1 INPGRR
7 KGDVQMKVYGITG
20 GAGTGKSEVIK
31 MLQQNF
37 GGCVIMS
44 DEVARELMQKGNI
57 SYQLIV
63 EYFGRDI
70 LMDDGEIDRKKL
82 ADHVFNNKE
91 ALEKLNS
98 MTHPYVKDE
107 IRKLIAEAEASG
119 ECRFVALESAIL
131 LECGYED
138 ICDEFWYVYTKPEI
152 RRQRMKET
160 RNYSDEK
167 VDSVMRNQQPDEVF
181 FEQCSFVIKNNTT
194 LSDVYAQLKK
204 KLDQQ

>member
-1 INPGRR
+1 
-7 KGDVQMKVYGITG
+7 MKVYGITG

-37 GGCVIMS
+37 GGWVIMS

-57 SYQLIV
+57 SSQLIV

>member
-1 INPGRR
+1 
-7 KGDVQMKVYGITG
+7 MKVYGITG
-20 GAGTGKSEVIK
+20 GAGTSKSEVIK

>member
-1 INPGRR
+1 
-7 KGDVQMKVYGITG
+7 MKVYGITG

-31 MLQQNF
+31 MLQENF

-70 LMDDGEIDRKKL
+70 LMDDGEINRKKL

-181 FEQCSFVIKNNTT
+181 FKQCSFVIENNTT
-194 LSDVYAQLKK
+194 LSDVYDQLKE

>member
-1 INPGRR
+1 
-7 KGDVQMKVYGITG
+7 MKVYGITG

-138 ICDEFWYVYTKPEI
+138 ICDEFWHVYTKPEI

-194 LSDVYAQLKK
+194 LSDVYAQLKE

>member
-1 INPGRR
+1 
-7 KGDVQMKVYGITG
+7 MKVYGITG

-181 FEQCSFVIKNNTT
+181 FEQCSFLIKNNTT
-194 LSDVYAQLKK
+194 LSDVYAQLKE

>member
-1 INPGRR
+1 
-7 KGDVQMKVYGITG
+7 MKVYGITG

-119 ECRFVALESAIL
+119 ECRFVAVESAIL

-194 LSDVYAQLKK
+194 LSDVYAQLKE
-204 KLDQQ
+204 KLEQQ

>member
-1 INPGRR
+1 
-7 KGDVQMKVYGITG
+7 MKVYGITG

-82 ADHVFNNKE
+82 ADYVFNNKE

-194 LSDVYAQLKK
+194 LSDVYAQLKE

>member
-1 INPGRR
+1 
-7 KGDVQMKVYGITG
+7 MKVYGITG
-20 GAGTGKSEVIK
+20 GDGTGKSEVIK

>member
-1 INPGRR
+1 
-7 KGDVQMKVYGITG
+7 MKVYGITG

-194 LSDVYAQLKK
+194 LSDGYAQLKE

>member
-1 INPGRR
+1 
-7 KGDVQMKVYGITG
+7 MKVYGITG

-44 DEVARELMQKGNI
+44 DEVAKELMQKGNI

-194 LSDVYAQLKK
+194 LSDVYAQLKE

>member
-1 INPGRR
+1 
-7 KGDVQMKVYGITG
+7 MKVYGITG

-63 EYFGRDI
+63 EYFGREI

-194 LSDVYAQLKK
+194 LSDVYDQLKE

>member
-1 INPGRR
+1 
-7 KGDVQMKVYGITG
+7 MKVYGITG

-31 MLQQNF
+31 MLQENF

-167 VDSVMRNQQPDEVF
+167 VDLVMRNQQPDEVF
-181 FEQCSFVIKNNTT
+181 FEQCSFVIENNTT
-194 LSDVYAQLKK
+194 LSDVYDQLKE
-204 KLDQQ
+204 KLAQQ

>member
-1 INPGRR
+1 
-7 KGDVQMKVYGITG
+7 MKVYGITG

-31 MLQQNF
+31 MLQENF

-152 RRQRMKET
+152 RRQRMKEN

-167 VDSVMRNQQPDEVF
+167 VDAVMRNQQSDEVF
-181 FEQCSFVIKNNTT
+181 FDKCAFVIENNTT
-194 LSDVYAQLKK
+194 LDAVREQLKK
-204 KLDQQ
+204 KLV

>member
-1 INPGRR
+1 
-7 KGDVQMKVYGITG
+7 MKVYGITG

-31 MLQQNF
+31 MLQENF
-37 GGCVIMS
+37 GGCVIIS

-194 LSDVYAQLKK
+194 LSDVYAQLKE

>member
-1 INPGRR
+1 
-7 KGDVQMKVYGITG
+7 MKVYGITG
-20 GAGTGKSEVIK
+20 GAGKGKSEVIK

-194 LSDVYAQLKK
+194 LSDVYAQLKE
-204 KLDQQ
+204 KLEQQ

>member
-1 INPGRR
+1 
-7 KGDVQMKVYGITG
+7 MKVYGITG

-152 RRQRMKET
+152 RRLRMKET

>member
-1 INPGRR
+1 
-7 KGDVQMKVYGITG
+7 MKVDGITG

-194 LSDVYAQLKK
+194 LSDVYAQLKE

>member
-1 INPGRR
+1 
-7 KGDVQMKVYGITG
+7 MKVYGITG

-31 MLQQNF
+31 MLQENF

-181 FEQCSFVIKNNTT
+181 FKQCSFVIKNNTT
-194 LSDVYAQLKK
+194 LSDVYALLKE

>member
-1 INPGRR
+1 
-7 KGDVQMKVYGITG
+7 MKVYGITG

-181 FEQCSFVIKNNTT
+181 FEQCPFVIKNNTT
-194 LSDVYAQLKK
+194 LSDVYAQLKE
-204 KLDQQ
+204 KLEQQ

>member
-1 INPGRR
+1 
-7 KGDVQMKVYGITG
+7 MKVYGITG

-44 DEVARELMQKGNI
+44 DEVAKELMQKGNI

-194 LSDVYAQLKK
+194 LSDVYAQLKE
-204 KLDQQ
+204 KLEQQ

>member
-1 INPGRR
+1 
-7 KGDVQMKVYGITG
+7 MKVYGITG

-119 ECRFVALESAIL
+119 ECRFVALESA
-131 LECGYED
+131 
-138 ICDEFWYVYTKPEI
+138 
-152 RRQRMKET
+152 RQRMKET

-194 LSDVYAQLKK
+194 LSDVYAQLKE
-204 KLDQQ
+204 KLEQQ

>member
-1 INPGRR
+1 
-7 KGDVQMKVYGITG
+7 MKVYGITG
-20 GAGTGKSEVIK
+20 GAGTGKYEVIK

-98 MTHPYVKDE
+98 MTHPYVKEE

-194 LSDVYAQLKK
+194 LSDVYAQLKE

>member
-1 INPGRR
+1 
-7 KGDVQMKVYGITG
+7 MKVYGITG

-194 LSDVYAQLKK
+194 LSDVYAQLKE
-204 KLDQQ
+204 KLDQH

>member
-1 INPGRR
+1 
-7 KGDVQMKVYGITG
+7 MKVYGITG

-98 MTHPYVKDE
+98 MTHPYVKEE

-194 LSDVYAQLKK
+194 LWDVYAQLKE

>member
-1 INPGRR
+1 
-7 KGDVQMKVYGITG
+7 MKVYGITG

-31 MLQQNF
+31 MLQENF

-167 VDSVMRNQQPDEVF
+167 VDSVMRNQQPDEAF

-194 LSDVYAQLKK
+194 LSDVYAQLKE

>member
-1 INPGRR
+1 
-7 KGDVQMKVYGITG
+7 MKVYGITG
-20 GAGTGKSEVIK
+20 GAGPGKSEVIK

-98 MTHPYVKDE
+98 MTHPYVKEE

-119 ECRFVALESAIL
+119 ECRFVAFESAIL

-194 LSDVYAQLKK
+194 LSDVYAQLKE

>member
-1 INPGRR
+1 
-7 KGDVQMKVYGITG
+7 MKVYGITG

-44 DEVARELMQKGNI
+44 DEVAKELMQKGNI

-167 VDSVMRNQQPDEVF
+167 VDSVMRNQQPDEAF

-194 LSDVYAQLKK
+194 LSDVYAQLKE

>member
-1 INPGRR
+1 
-7 KGDVQMKVYGITG
+7 MKVYGITG

-31 MLQQNF
+31 MLQENF

-91 ALEKLNS
+91 DLEKLNS

-181 FEQCSFVIKNNTT
+181 FKQCSFVIKNNTT
-194 LSDVYAQLKK
+194 LSDVYDQLKE

>member
-1 INPGRR
+1 
-7 KGDVQMKVYGITG
+7 
-20 GAGTGKSEVIK
+20 
-31 MLQQNF
+31 
-37 GGCVIMS
+37 MS

-131 LECGYED
+131 LECGY
-138 ICDEFWYVYTKPEI
+138 DEFWYVYTKPEI

-194 LSDVYAQLKK
+194 LSDVYAQLKE

>member
-1 INPGRR
+1 
-7 KGDVQMKVYGITG
+7 MKVYGITG

-194 LSDVYAQLKK
+194 LSDVYAQLEE
-204 KLDQQ
+204 KLEQQ

>member
-1 INPGRR
+1 
-7 KGDVQMKVYGITG
+7 MKVYGITG

-31 MLQQNF
+31 MLQENF

-63 EYFGRDI
+63 EYFGRYI

-181 FEQCSFVIKNNTT
+181 FKQCSFVIENNTT
-194 LSDVYAQLKK
+194 LSDVYDQLKE

>member
-1 INPGRR
+1 
-7 KGDVQMKVYGITG
+7 MKVYGITG

-63 EYFGRDI
+63 EYFGRNI
-70 LMDDGEIDRKKL
+70 LMDDGEIDRKRL

-194 LSDVYAQLKK
+194 LSDVYAQLKE

>member
-1 INPGRR
+1 
-7 KGDVQMKVYGITG
+7 MKVYGITG

-57 SYQLIV
+57 SYQMIV

-194 LSDVYAQLKK
+194 LSDVYAQLKE

>member
-1 INPGRR
+1 
-7 KGDVQMKVYGITG
+7 MKVYGITG

-31 MLQQNF
+31 MLQENF

-98 MTHPYVKDE
+98 MTHPYVKNE

-194 LSDVYAQLKK
+194 LSDVYDQLKE
-204 KLDQQ
+204 KLDQQLMHE

>member
-1 INPGRR
+1 
-7 KGDVQMKVYGITG
+7 MKVYGITG

-57 SYQLIV
+57 SSQLIV

-98 MTHPYVKDE
+98 MTHPYVKEE

-194 LSDVYAQLKK
+194 LSDVYAQLKE

>member
-1 INPGRR
+1 
-7 KGDVQMKVYGITG
+7 MKVYGITG

-181 FEQCSFVIKNNTT
+181 FEQCSFAIKNNTT
-194 LSDVYAQLKK
+194 LSDVYAQLKE

>member
-1 INPGRR
+1 
-7 KGDVQMKVYGITG
+7 MKVYGITG

-98 MTHPYVKDE
+98 MTHPYVKEE

-167 VDSVMRNQQPDEVF
+167 VDSVMRNQQPDEIF

-194 LSDVYAQLKK
+194 LSDVYAQLKE